1 MVIKMEKRKQWCI
14 WKNNG
19 KRKNRINVK
28 LSSNKKDF
36 KMDIQTKFYILK
48 NIWQWFSCN
57 TYKQSY
63 INAEQTWIHW
73 DVYIRFKLDINVRL
87 LLWLQ

>member
-1 MVIKMEKRKQWCI
+1 MVIKMEKRKQGCI

-48 NIWQWFSCN
+48 NI
-57 TYKQSY
+57 
-63 INAEQTWIHW
+63 
-73 DVYIRFKLDINVRL
+73 
-87 LLWLQ
+87 